1 MKEFQRKIDNKN
13 TINYRLGENAK
24 ENHEII
30 DDADKEDWWFH
41 IDGHPSSH
49 CIVERLVIDIDDII
63 FASNIV
69 KENSKFKH
77 IKNLRICYTQVKNL
91 KKTKNPGEV
100 KLLKTPSTF
109 IY

>member
-1 MKEFQRKIDNKN
+1 MKEFKRIIDDSNFV
-13 TINYRLGENAK
+13 NYRLGENAN
-24 ENHEII
+24 ENHKII

-41 IDGHPSSH
+41 IDGYPSGH
-49 CIVERLVIDIDDII
+49 CIVEKIDIDIEDIR

-69 KENSKFKH
+69 KENSKYKNH
-77 IKNLRICYTQVKNL
+77 KNLRICYTQVKNL

-100 KLLKTPSTF
+100 KLLKNPQTF